1 MISQIRSGLD
11 AVDKIYLS
19 DGDGSGQGWD
29 RKMGGTLFVGWSR
42 AWLHSDGLICSSPHD
57 PIGEVKSTIN
67 LYNCHLV
74 DSVHSTHR
82 NALRKTE

>member
-29 RKMGGTLFVGWSR
+29 RKMGGNFIC
-42 AWLHSDGLICSSPHD
+42 WLVPCLAP
-57 PIGEVKSTIN
+57 
-67 LYNCHLV
+67 
-74 DSVHSTHR
+74 
-82 NALRKTE
+82 